1 MRSSHLFKICEG
13 VIDGPFALSRISL
26 PSGRCN
32 YVPEG
37 MKPVTYLKIR
47 TRIDILLP
55 SHLL

>member
-1 MRSSHLFKICEG
+1 MRSSILFKICEG
-13 VIDGPFALSRISL
+13 VINDPFIPSRISL

-37 MKPVTYLKIR
+37 MKPVAYLKWR
-47 TRIDILLP
+47 TRIVILLP